1 MENTITKG
9 TGNSRSIKSVP
20 NLLTLYPTW
29 EAAAQAMI
37 DGTFPIDLGPLNPA
51 GVQTMG
57 TELNKANLLSDE
69 TAALYPGL
77 PENPVPDDVLAKI
90 WQYLSQISGKAVVAA
105 GKYTGTGT
113 PSQKINVGF
122 TPKAVFVIDGGYN
135 TFFISGSK
143 SNVYRGG
150 LAVSGGP
157 ISISVFDYESGVRV
171 PLNVLVIESGGFTVF
186 SEDILVDNYGN
197 YVHSYTNLKNA
208 LFHYF
213 AIG

>member
-77 PENPVPDDVLAKI
+77 PENPVPDDVLAAIGPLLNTALARAKI
-90 WQYLSQISGKAVVAA
+90 MTGS
-105 GKYTGTGT
+105 YTGTGGYGAT
-113 PSQKINVGF
+113 NPNSISFPF
-122 TPKAVFVIDGGYN
+122 TPKIVFITRHKFAGANIGLFLVYALTSEWAHNGYYPIDSTTGSRYSYAKLSNKNLMWYDSNNDPGGQLN
-135 TFFISGSK
+135 FSG
-143 SNVYRGG
+143 Y
-150 LAVSGGP
+150 P
-157 ISISVFDYESGVRV
+157 YDY
-171 PLNVLVIESGGFTVF
+171 L
-186 SEDILVDNYGN
+186 
-197 YVHSYTNLKNA
+197 
-208 LFHYF
+208 